1 MDPPLDPPLR
11 MTFLHPGRTLTL
23 SEAQGNITAFLAQRS
38 ERLAQQADGATAG
51 TGAGAEG
58 DAVGA
63 PVARLANALREEM
76 QRSGE
81 GVMKI
86 EGASQQ

>member
-23 SEAQGNITAFLAQRS
+23 SEAQDNITAFLTQRS
-38 ERLAQQADGATAG
+38 ERLAQADAGSGVTSAGGA
-51 TGAGAEG
+51 AGAE

-63 PVARLANALREEM
+63 PVARLAEALKEEARVRE
-76 QRSGE
+76 GE
-81 GVMKI
+81 
-86 EGASQQ
+86 EGMVKDEE